1 MRTNFSS
8 CAGSVF
14 RWKQRMDKTIPRP
27 VRGEQERI
35 KEAVPV
41 RTGKLGKAE
50 ANMEDSET
58 RREYD

>member
-1 MRTNFSS
+1 
-8 CAGSVF
+8 
-14 RWKQRMDKTIPRP
+14 MDKTIPRP